1 MSFLNILRKITPK
14 FVFYFYHLSW
24 AFLSALVYGFPSK
37 KIKVIG
43 ITGTDGKTTTAEMI
57 YTILTEAGYKTAIF
71 SSIKIKV
78 GEKEEKNMYKMTM
91 PGRGATQKFLKR
103 AVKEKCQYA
112 IVEVTSEGI
121 VQHRHRFIDFE
132 AVVLTNLN
140 KEHLERHGGF
150 ENYRNA
156 KLELFRATKEN
167 HIINIDDKNA
177 EFFLNIFSKR
187 KWLYGIDGS
196 NLLFDFN
203 NIAKEVL
210 VAQNIEF
217 FEDSTTFF
225 VKNKK
230 IKLNLLGKFNVYN
243 ALAAIGAALSQGIS
257 LDICASA
264 LAKVK
269 NVSGRMEIVSK
280 KPLVFVDY
288 AHTPNALTNVYE
300 TVNNFKKG
308 DSKLICVLGAA
319 GGGRD
324 KWKRKELGRI
334 ADNYC
339 DFAILTNE
347 DPYDENPE
355 DILNEIET
363 GFLKISEN
371 GKPAR
376 KSQKYEKILDRKEA
390 IKKAINFAKPDDIIC
405 ITGKGREPLMCIAN
419 DKKIKWDDREIVEE
433 FLKAL

>member
-1 MSFLNILRKITPK
+1 MSFLNVLRKITPK
-14 FVFYFYHLSW
+14 FVLNFYHFLW
-24 AFLSALVYGFPSK
+24 AFLSALICGFPSK

-57 YTILTEAGYKTAIF
+57 YMILTEAGYKTALF

-91 PGRGATQKFLKR
+91 PGRGATQRFLKR
-103 AVKEKCQYA
+103 AVEEKCQYA
-112 IVEVTSEGI
+112 IVEITSEGI
-121 VQHRHRFIDFE
+121 VQYRHRFIDFE
-132 AVVLTNLN
+132 AAVFTNLN

-156 KLELFRATKEN
+156 KLELFKTAKEN
-167 HIINIDDKNA
+167 HIINIDDKNS
-177 EFFLNIFSKR
+177 EFFIRIFSKR
-187 KWLYGIDGS
+187 KWLYGIDDLDS
-196 NLLFDFN
+196 LVLDFN
-203 NIAKEVL
+203 HISKEVL
-210 VAQNIEF
+210 IAKDLEF
-217 FEDSTTFF
+217 SENGTSFF
-225 VKNKK
+225 VNNKK

-243 ALAAIGAALSQGIS
+243 SLAAISLAMSQGIS
-257 LDICASA
+257 LDLCASG

-280 KPLVFVDY
+280 SPLIFVDY

-300 TVNNFKKG
+300 TVSNFKK
-308 DSKLICVLGAA
+308 DNSRLICVLGSA

-334 ADNYC
+334 ADNFC

-355 DILNEIET
+355 EIIKEIEVGFQKIT
-363 GFLKISEN
+363 EADFLKKE
-371 GKPAR
+371 
-376 KSQKYEKILDRKEA
+376 QKYEKVLDRKEA
-390 IKKAINFAKPDDIIC
+390 IGKAVLMAGPNDIIC
-405 ITGKGREPLMCIAN
+405 ITGKGREPLMCVEN
-419 DKKIKWDDREIVEE
+419 GKKIKWDDREIVEE
-433 FLKAL
+433 FLKTI